1 MGYSDAVAM
10 GKETGYYYWNVPGR
24 PTLRPWVVFE
34 DVEHNDC
41 DGEYF
46 VMRRNPYYWKVD
58 EKGQQL
64 PYINELRFLRV
75 SDPQQTLLK
84 ILDGTVNIFA
94 VSYTD
99 YDVLTANMDKGGY
112 EFVEWSSVS
121 WADLVSQLHL
131 NQTVKDLKKRE
142 LFQNPDFRQ
151 ALSIAVDREEY
162 AALISDGFADGRQ
175 AAPSKGAMGYSE
187 EWATKWTEYNP
198 EKAKE
203 LLESCGLVK
212 GSDGYYDFKDG
223 TDFVLNLQTFTDSG
237 ADSSAEILMK
247 YYNDVGIQTTYK
259 PVDRSVLDNMTTSND
274 HEAVLA
280 PVSSATSVSIILRPD
295 TLVPVRNYTP
305 WYGAVGNWYASK
317 GAEGVEPTGDLKKLC
332 ELYDELKGAMNAK
345 EQEEIALK
353 MLRLHEDN
361 IWVIG
366 YMESLPVLIAKDKN
380 IRNFP
385 ENSIFCDEFRDFGIA
400 HYQCL
405 YFAQ

>member
-1 MGYSDAVAM
+1 
-10 GKETGYYYWNVPGR
+10 
-24 PTLRPWVVFE
+24 
-34 DVEHNDC
+34 
-41 DGEYF
+41 
-46 VMRRNPYYWKVD
+46 
-58 EKGQQL
+58 
-64 PYINELRFLRV
+64 
-75 SDPQQTLLK
+75 
-84 ILDGTVNIFA
+84 
-94 VSYTD
+94 
-99 YDVLTANMDKGGY
+99 
-112 EFVEWSSVS
+112 
-121 WADLVSQLHL
+121 
-131 NQTVKDLKKRE
+131 
-142 LFQNPDFRQ
+142 
-151 ALSIAVDREEY
+151 
-162 AALISDGFADGRQ
+162 
-175 AAPSKGAMGYSE
+175 MGYSE